1 MISENASGSNEV
13 PMPTTPGQ
21 WFVTR
26 DSGGYSI
33 ETDQVRIVC
42 LGYVDECAAGD
53 AHMMAAAPAMLAALR
68 RAVSNIDRLLESGVQ
83 ESPAESKAI
92 YDQMQ
97 DAISCALGQTTSRS
111 VEEER

>member
-1 MISENASGSNEV
+1 VISENASGSNEV

-42 LGYVDECAAGD
+42 LGCVDECAAGD
-53 AHMMAAAPAMLAALR
+53 ANLMAAAPAMLAALR
-68 RAVSNIDRLLESGVQ
+68 CAVSAIDRWLESGVPASPD
-83 ESPAESKAI
+83 ESEAI

-97 DAISCALGQTTSRS
+97 DAIYCALGQTTKCQTTR
-111 VEEER
+111 